1 MTISVGILERES
13 IDFQLNNAF
22 FFEQEKKEISGKFSV
37 NIFEKKI
44 IFNGKIYDELI
55 FCNKNSSVFTLFDV
69 KIGINF
75 HWEQFE
81 NQHFEGDLKI
91 VSDGEKLVAINIID
105 IEKYLCS
112 VISSEMSAMSFPELL
127 KAHAVISRSWLLAS
141 LEPRTKNKAQRD
153 NSQFSILN
161 SQFIKWYERDAHT
174 LFDVCADDHCQRY
187 QGVSDRGNRNRR
199 NTFLKRVTSAVEA
212 TKGEVLVYKNEI
224 CDTRFSKCC
233 GGKTELFSS
242 CWADNDFDYLTAKID
257 WLSPSPN
264 PSPKGKGVFSPFGG
278 VRGGDFG
285 GVRGGDFGEIKG
297 DDFCD
302 LTQEKKSEKFIL
314 SSPKC
319 FCNTNDK
326 AIINQIFKDF
336 DKKTNDF
343 FRWKVEYSNAE
354 LSDILKEKSGI
365 DFGKIIDLIPL
376 KRGQS
381 GRITLLKIVGTKQ
394 TLSVGKELEIRRWL
408 SKSHLYSSAFMVKK
422 DEKDNFVLHGAG
434 WGHGVGLCQIGAAV
448 MSAQGYNYK
457 EILAHYF
464 DGTEI
469 VNI

>member
-13 IDFQLNNAF
+13 IDFQLNDVF
-22 FFEQEKKEISGKFSV
+22 FFEQENQDISGKFNV
-37 NIFEKKI
+37 KIFEKKI

-55 FCNKNSSVFTLFDV
+55 FYNKNNSVFTLFDV

-91 VSDGEKLVAINIID
+91 VFDGEKLVAINIID
-105 IEKYLCS
+105 IETYLCS

-127 KAHAVISRSWLLAS
+127 KAHAVISRSWLLANIS
-141 LEPRTKNKAQRD
+141 KHKPCFDYAQQPCFD
-153 NSQFSILN
+153 FAQQPCLDYAQQAKDCSE
-161 SQFIKWYERDAHT
+161 FIKWYERDAHT

-187 QGVSDRGNRNRR
+187 QGVSDRR
-199 NTFLKRVTSAVEA
+199 NTFPKCVTSAVEA
-212 TKGEVLVYKNEI
+212 TKGEVLGYKNEI

-242 CWADNDFDYLTAKID
+242 CWADKDFAYLTAKID
-257 WLSPSPN
+257 AAN
-264 PSPKGKGVFSPFGG
+264 NFE
-278 VRGGDFG
+278 D
-285 GVRGGDFGEIKG
+285 
-297 DDFCD
+297 D
-302 LTQEKKSEKFIL
+302 LTQEKNVEKFIM

-326 AIINQIFKDF
+326 AIINQVLKDF

-354 LSDILKEKSGI
+354 LSDIVKEKSGI
-365 DFGKIIDLIPL
+365 DFGEIIDLIPL

-394 TLSVGKELEIRRWL
+394 ILSVGKELEIRRWL
-408 SKSHLYSSAFMVKK
+408 SKSHLYSSAFMVEKGKK
-422 DEKDNFVLHGAG
+422 GNFILHGAG

-448 MSAQGYNYK
+448 MSAQGYNYRQ
-457 EILAHYF
+457 ILAHYF
-464 DGTEI
+464 EGTEVLNAKI
-469 VNI
+469 LL

>member
-13 IDFQLNNAF
+13 IDFQFNTPYF
-22 FFEQEKKEISGKFSV
+22 FKNGEKEIFGKFSAK
-37 NIFEKKI
+37 IFNKKI
-44 IFNGKIYDELI
+44 FFDGKIYDELI
-55 FCNKNSSVFTLFDV
+55 FHNINDSIFTLFDV

-127 KAHAVISRSWLLAS
+127 KAHAVISRSWLLANI
-141 LEPRTKNKAQRD
+141 EQRTKSQEPKREETE
-153 NSQFSILN
+153 NSSFFILH
-161 SQFIKWYERDAHT
+161 SSFTKHSSFIKWYERDAHT

-187 QGVSDRGNRNRR
+187 QGIGKG
-199 NTFLKRVTSAVEA
+199 LISAVRNAVDA
-212 TKGEVLVYKNEI
+212 TKGEVLMFDDEI
-224 CDTRFSKCC
+224 CDARYSKCC

-242 CWADNDFDYLTAKID
+242 CWADMDFDYLTAKID
-257 WLSPSPN
+257 DLDQYLTAKDAKKTQN
-264 PSPKGKGVFSPFGG
+264 FNIAPFAQNFA
-278 VRGGDFG
+278 V
-285 GVRGGDFGEIKG
+285 KK
-297 DDFCD
+297 D
-302 LTQEKKSEKFIL
+302 LTDEKNAEKFIL

-319 FCNTNDK
+319 FCNTKNK
-326 AIINQIFKDF
+326 EIINQVFKDF

-343 FRWKVEYSNAE
+343 FRWKVSYSNAE
-354 LSDILKEKSGI
+354 ISDILREKSGI
-365 DFGKIIDLIPL
+365 DFGEIIDLIPL

-381 GRITLLKIVGTKQ
+381 GRITLLKIIGTKQ

-408 SKSHLYSSAFMVKK
+408 SKSHLYSSAFIV
-422 DEKDNFVLHGAG
+422 EKTKNGDFTLHGAG

-448 MSAQGYNYK
+448 MSAQGYGYK

-464 DGTEI
+464 NGTKILTLEI
-469 VNI
+469 NLNNL